1 VTSAA
6 SPGPTDPG
14 TTYFYAASGATG
26 DIAAYRLDP
35 ERESLASAATVAAG
49 SGHDLSSIA
58 IDAPRRRLYA
68 ADRTRPGIV
77 TFAIDPADGTLT
89 ELAVVPT
96 QSPVVYLSLS
106 ADRGRI
112 FGASY
117 VDGNVCEHTV
127 DADGIVCLAERS
139 ALSFGSD
146 AHCHCVI
153 ETPGGELWVAS
164 LGHDRLYRVGQ
175 DPATGRLAER
185 QPPVEATPASGPRH
199 LAFSSRRSEVYVIG
213 ERDARITA
221 YPLAEPGEPADRG
234 DRGNSGGPGD
244 LSGQPR
250 TWTTLPDEIRLAP
263 GRIRS
268 AGGDNPTHD
277 AATGLPFTWAADLA
291 LSPDERLL
299 FSTERSSSTV
309 SVTSALTG
317 ELLSWA
323 YAERQPRGLC
333 IDPTG
338 EFLLVTGEQ
347 SETVSLFRVQ
357 ADGTDLGLVDQVP
370 APAGLLWARAVT
382 FAVPTRQEPRT

>member
-1 VTSAA
+1 VTSTGG
-6 SPGPTDPG
+6 SG
-14 TTYFYAASGATG
+14 TTYFYTVSGVTG

-35 ERESLASAATVAAG
+35 EQESLAPAATVSAG
-49 SGHDLSSIA
+49 AGHELSSIA

-77 TFAIDPADGTLT
+77 TFAIDPADGSLG

-117 VDGNVCEHTV
+117 ADGNVCEHTV
-127 DADGIVCLAERS
+127 DADGAACPAERS
-139 ALSFGSD
+139 ALSFGAD
-146 AHCHCVI
+146 AHCHSVI
-153 ETPGGELWVAS
+153 ETPAAGTSAGRQQGGELWVAS
-164 LGHDRLYRVGQ
+164 LGHDRLYRVGY
-175 DPATGRLAER
+175 DPATGRLAEH
-185 QPPVEATPASGPRH
+185 QSLVAAAPESGPRH
-199 LAFSSRRSEVYVIG
+199 LAFSARRSEVYVIG

-221 YPLAEPGEPADRG
+221 YPLAEQAGPAG
-234 DRGNSGGPGD
+234 PAGPGRPGAPD
-244 LSGQPR
+244 NPTGQSR

-268 AGGDNPTHD
+268 PGAGNPTHD
-277 AATGLPFTWAADLA
+277 ATTGLPFTWAADLA

-323 YAERQPRGLC
+323 YTERQPRGLA

-357 ADGTDLGLVDQVP
+357 ADGRALDLVDHVP

-382 FAVPTRQEPRT
+382 L

>member
-1 VTSAA
+1 MTSAA
-6 SPGPTDPG
+6 SSGPTDSGP
-14 TTYFYAASGATG
+14 TYFYTASGATG
-26 DIAAYRLDP
+26 DIAVYRLDP
-35 ERESLASAATVAAG
+35 DRESLMPAATVAVG

-77 TFAIDPADGTLT
+77 TFAIDPADGALT

-117 VDGNVCEHTV
+117 VDGNVCGHTV
-127 DADGIVCLAERS
+127 DADGLACPAERS
-139 ALSFGSD
+139 ALPFGTD

-175 DPATGRLAER
+175 DPVTGRLAER
-185 QPPVEATPASGPRH
+185 RSPVEATPASGPRH
-199 LAFSSRRSEVYVIG
+199 LAFSARRSEVYVIG

-221 YPLAEPGEPADRG
+221 YP
-234 DRGNSGGPGD
+234 

-268 AGGDNPTHD
+268 AGADNPTHD
-277 AATGLPFTWAADLA
+277 AATGFPFTWAADLA

-323 YAERQPRGLC
+323 YAERQPRGLS
-333 IDPTG
+333 IDPAG

-370 APAGLLWARAVT
+370 APVGLLWARAVT
-382 FAVPTRQEPRT
+382 FTQ